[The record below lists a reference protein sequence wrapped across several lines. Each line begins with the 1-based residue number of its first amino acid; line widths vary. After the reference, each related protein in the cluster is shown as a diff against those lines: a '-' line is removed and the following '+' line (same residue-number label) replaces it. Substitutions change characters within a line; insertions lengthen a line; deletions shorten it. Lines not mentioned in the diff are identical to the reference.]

1 MSILKRQVKS
11 SSEFSSF
18 FSVITNNSSLNFQL
32 MHFILLTKGSHE
44 STNFDT
50 FKCSGKNLPKSSCHF
65 QTTNQFF
72 FKFCIIPQC
81 NEKKLLCT
89 FLGQK
94 LYTLQKRDQSK
105 CTFLGF
111 LSARIR
117 FHQILVIL
125 KPQLGF
131 SSSFTSLF
139 RLITHN
145 SSVLFQLKFFISSTR
160 EVYLKY
166 KFGEMKS
173 LIFGILM
180 GSFYQNNIKFL
191 VQQYRRV
198 ISHDT
203 VK

>member
-1 MSILKRQVKS
+1 MKVPILTPLSVLVKICQNPHVIFKPQIS
-11 SSEFSSF
+11 FSS
-18 FSVITNNSSLNFQL
+18 NFAL
-32 MHFILLTKGSHE
+32 
-44 STNFDT
+44 
-50 FKCSGKNLPKSSCHF
+50 
-65 QTTNQFF
+65 
-72 FKFCIIPQC
+72 C